1 MPKLRRII
9 RVTLALHIRCI
20 EGWNKLHFLM
30 FSFTIGSPGLSCS
43 PMMDELYIC
52 VLILLLMQSVNKQY
66 ADVPLI
72 QFH

>member
-1 MPKLRRII
+1 
-9 RVTLALHIRCI
+9 
-20 EGWNKLHFLM
+20 M

-66 ADVPLI
+66 VDVPLI
-72 QFH
+72 QFHSENNAMFEPIVYQYMLA